1 MKKTAVTPWLSA
13 ALLLISVPAMAGR
26 VVRESLDSVAG
37 RASRIVV
44 AELLSVEAQDDDT
57 SLGVVVEAAP
67 QQLLAGEPLT
77 DDAPLSCEY
86 RENRPQKRGS
96 VTLSPLV
103 SGSGEEL
110 QIRHGDRVILL
121 IAAPAAAAP
130 APGFPPGFR
139 PAPPPPTAADE
150 TDADAA
156 AETPRCT
163 LLRIEPLQNRI
174 GVLRALRHAAEARG
188 ARQP

>member
-1 MKKTAVTPWLSA
+1 MRKPAATPWLA
-13 ALLLISVPAMAGR
+13 AALLLLISVPATAAR
-26 VVRESLDSVAG
+26 VVRESLDSVAA

-57 SLGVVVEAAP
+57 SLGVVIEAAP

-77 DDAPLSCEY
+77 DEAPLSCEY

-96 VTLSPLV
+96 AMLSPLV

-130 APGFPPGFR
+130 APGFPPGFL
-139 PAPPPPTAADE
+139 PTPPPPAGDDDEAAN
-150 TDADAA
+150 
-156 AETPRCT
+156 ETPRCT
-163 LLRIEPLQNRI
+163 LLRIEPQQNRI
-174 GVLRALRHAAEARG
+174 AVLRALRHAAEARG

>member
-13 ALLLISVPAMAGR
+13 ALLLISVPATAGR

-103 SGSGEEL
+103 SGSG
-110 QIRHGDRVILL
+110 
-121 IAAPAAAAP
+121 
-130 APGFPPGFR
+130 
-139 PAPPPPTAADE
+139 
-150 TDADAA
+150 
-156 AETPRCT
+156 
-163 LLRIEPLQNRI
+163 
-174 GVLRALRHAAEARG
+174 
-188 ARQP
+188 